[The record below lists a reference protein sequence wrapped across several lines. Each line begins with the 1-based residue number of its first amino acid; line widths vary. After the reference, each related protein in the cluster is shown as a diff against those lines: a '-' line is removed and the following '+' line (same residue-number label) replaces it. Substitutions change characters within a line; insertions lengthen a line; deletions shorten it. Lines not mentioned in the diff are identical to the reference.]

1 MRTILTRVKPLAI
14 VFSPASVLGLQD
26 LLRSLRESSSW
37 RGGLMLALRWHA
49 RGDVRLDDVPLP
61 PPPGEGEVQIRVAW
75 CGICGTDVE
84 EYRSGPIFIPVT
96 EPNPLTGR
104 AAPLTLGHE
113 FSGMVVAVGQGVRTL
128 RVGDRVAAD
137 TLIYCGT
144 CYWCQ
149 RHQVSLCERLAALGL
164 MADGGLAE
172 FCNAPA
178 ATCLCIPD
186 GVADDAAALAETLAV
201 GVRALRRGR
210 FVAGERVTVIGAGAV
225 GLMTLQAALAMGAA
239 SVTVVE
245 PLGARR
251 QLAQTLGGNALD
263 IGDTNA
269 SHAADLTVECSG
281 NSAAVVNAVNATR
294 KGGRVVL
301 VGIYADPASVPVLDL
316 VGSEKEL
323 IGSLSHVYDEDFATA
338 LMLLGRGAVRAEPII
353 SDRIDLKHALA
364 DGLLALMNDP
374 KSHLKILVRPGSSS
388 RS

>member
-1 MRTILTRVKPLAI
+1 M
-14 VFSPASVLGLQD
+14 
-26 LLRSLRESSSW
+26 
-37 RGGLMLALRWHA
+37 
-49 RGDVRLDDVPLP
+49 
-61 PPPGEGEVQIRVAW
+61 QIRVAW

-84 EYRSGPIFIPVT
+84 EYRSGPIFIPVDH
-96 EPNPLTGR
+96 PNPLTGR
-104 AAPLTLGHE
+104 AAPVTLGHE
-113 FSGMVVAVGQGVRTL
+113 FSGMVVAVGEGVRSL

-149 RHQVSLCERLAALGL
+149 RHQVSLCENLAALGL

-178 ATCLCIPD
+178 TSCLSVPE

-210 FVAGERVTVIGAGAV
+210 FVAGERVSVLGGGAV

-239 SVTVVE
+239 TGTVIE
-245 PLGARR
+245 PLEARR
-251 QLAQTLGGNALD
+251 QLARTLGGNALD
-263 IGDTNA
+263 VA
-269 SHAADLTVECSG
+269 EAHANQGADLTVDCSG
-281 NSAAVVNAVNATR
+281 NAAAVVSALNATR

-301 VGIYADPASVPVLDL
+301 VGIYPEPASVPVLDL

-338 LMLLGRGAVRAEPII
+338 LMLLGRGTVRAEPII
-353 SDRIDLKHALA
+353 SDRIPLAHAVA
-364 DGLLALMNDP
+364 HGLLALMNDP
-374 KSHLKILVRPGSSS
+374 RSHLKILVRPG
-388 RS
+388 